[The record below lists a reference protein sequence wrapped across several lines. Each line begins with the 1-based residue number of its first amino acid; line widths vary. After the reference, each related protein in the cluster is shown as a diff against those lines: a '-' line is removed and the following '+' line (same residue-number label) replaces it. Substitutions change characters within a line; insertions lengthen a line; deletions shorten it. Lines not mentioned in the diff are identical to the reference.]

1 MMIPITNT
9 KVNTAKIIPN
19 NMLFEINE
27 KAVKPIPTNVK
38 RINVVRNNFDVFVF
52 LVAQF
57 RNVLSICYTS
67 SLFRLIQ

>member
-1 MMIPITNT
+1 MIPITNT

-38 RINVVRNNFDVFVF
+38 RINVVRNNF
-52 LVAQF
+52 
-57 RNVLSICYTS
+57 
-67 SLFRLIQ
+67 